1 MLKRN
6 QTLLGQ
12 QLWNCLYKKWNSTGT
27 SSTFLHEPL
36 ERIQENIITVL
47 AKMKTGQVAKHV
59 IMLDQKPLS
68 VSDPRKVLKLPFLK
82 VRFCIMLCG
91 ERVHLRD
98 SWQNKVGWFLSI
110 LNVVH

>member
-1 MLKRN
+1 M
-6 QTLLGQ
+6 
-12 QLWNCLYKKWNSTGT
+12 GT

-36 ERIQENIITVL
+36 ERTQENIITVL
-47 AKMKTGQVAKHV
+47 AKMNTGQVAKRV

-91 ERVHLRD
+91 ESSPQRFMAQQSRLVPKHP
-98 SWQNKVGWFLSI
+98 
-110 LNVVH
+110 